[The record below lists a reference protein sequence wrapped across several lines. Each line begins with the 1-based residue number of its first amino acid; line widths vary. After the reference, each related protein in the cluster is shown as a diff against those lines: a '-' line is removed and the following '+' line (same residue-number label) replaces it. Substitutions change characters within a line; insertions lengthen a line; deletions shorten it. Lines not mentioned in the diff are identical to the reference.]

1 MDGLGKRLL
10 TSRHF
15 LNHVRVQGGNPAFM
29 QKMVEKGFL
38 GRKAEK
44 GFYLYPKNAKK
55 GAAKELNK
63 EVLALLKVRVYHT
76 HVRRRGLVDVC

>member
-1 MDGLGKRLL
+1 VDGLGKRLL

-15 LNHVRVQGGNPAFM
+15 FYHVRVQGGNPAFM

-76 HVRRRGLVDVC
+76 QCDVAGLLYVC